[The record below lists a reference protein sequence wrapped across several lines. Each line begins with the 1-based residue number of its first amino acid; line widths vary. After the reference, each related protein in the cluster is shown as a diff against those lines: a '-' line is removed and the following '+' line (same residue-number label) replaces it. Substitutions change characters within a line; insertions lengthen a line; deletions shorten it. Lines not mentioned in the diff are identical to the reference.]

1 MKRKPGVFVYTDCVH
16 EGDSLPC
23 WGRFGVK
30 MVSVDLDML
39 RLRYLLGVCWSK
51 AQGKAWTG
59 IRDLEV
65 INIHPVVEGVV
76 EEEIIQ

>member
-1 MKRKPGVFVYTDCVH
+1 
-16 EGDSLPC
+16 
-23 WGRFGVK
+23 
-30 MVSVDLDML
+30 ML

-65 INIHPVVEGVV
+65 INIHPVVESVV